1 MNDLAKYRACKREA
15 KNMTNVIYKTDKE
28 YNPWR
33 VATVVWAVGEKN
45 YQVYKFIHPGET
57 DHAGNRKFIGGVFK
71 TKEEAQALADKLNA
85 IDAERG

>member
-1 MNDLAKYRACKREA
+1 MDMVNEKEPRMNEA
-15 KNMTNVIYKTDKE
+15 QKE
-28 YNPWR
+28 LLRQYQEYCI
-33 VATVVWAVGEKN
+33 GEKN